1 MAAAPWACHNHYKI
15 LACNNGCSLEYKT
28 IGMLNLEFQQL
39 LLDMFHSF
47 EASAI
52 SALIFCVFASQI
64 SFFTNKKH
72 LWDCAISQM
81 PDINQHKNNPT
92 EMAIILI

>member
-39 LLDMFHSF
+39 LLDTFHSF

-52 SALIFCVFASQI
+52 SALISAS
-64 SFFTNKKH
+64 
-72 LWDCAISQM
+72 SQ
-81 PDINQHKNNPT
+81 PRSRLLVIKNIRGIVYH
-92 EMAIILI
+92 ESDA